1 MKKLGFKHH
10 ITEPMTLS
18 DIYNQDEKDYKVK
31 RKSIGFVMSKPEK
44 PTYAVP
50 NNVVVETPIPQ
61 I

>member
-1 MKKLGFKHH
+1 
-10 ITEPMTLS
+10 MTLS